1 MLDWFFPRR
10 HWPSLTLDQI
20 RSRAR
25 ILVIDNEPF
34 GYLEMFTEAK
44 YTIEQWFD
52 VTNLAP
58 LEQEVYD
65 IIILDIGDV
74 GQKISTDEGLGVLKA
89 VRSVSP
95 TQIIVAYSN
104 KGFSL
109 RLKQFLNLATESI
122 DKNVTDYADC
132 KAVIDELLEK
142 RFSLGWYVDQ
152 VIDQV
157 REQTRDA
164 RKLREET
171 EKAILHRNP
180 AYFENRM
187 HPQTKLEKDA
197 VAIGL
202 RHIRSAINVL
212 ERCHG
217 S

>member
-1 MLDWFFPRR
+1 MLDWLFPRR

-25 ILVIDNEPF
+25 ILVIDDDPF
-34 GYLEMFTEAK
+34 RYLDMFTEAH
-44 YTIEQWFD
+44 YRIEQWLD
-52 VTNLAP
+52 VTSLAS
-58 LEQEVYD
+58 LEQEDYD
-65 IIILDIGDV
+65 IILLDIADV
-74 GQKISTDEGLGVLKA
+74 GKKISGDEGLGVLKA

-104 KGFSL
+104 KEFSL
-109 RLKQFLNLATESI
+109 RLKQFLNLATDSI

-132 KAVIDELLEK
+132 KATIDKLLHM
-142 RFSLGWYVDQ
+142 RFSLSWYVDQ
-152 VIDQV
+152 VIDQL

-164 RKLREET
+164 QKLRKQT

-180 AYFENRM
+180 RYFENRV
-187 HPQTKLEKDA
+187 HPHTDTEKTA
-197 VAIGL
+197 VAISL
-202 RHIRSAINVL
+202 RHIRSAIGVL

>member
-1 MLDWFFPRR
+1 
-10 HWPSLTLDQI
+10 
-20 RSRAR
+20 
-25 ILVIDNEPF
+25 
-34 GYLEMFTEAK
+34 
-44 YTIEQWFD
+44 WFD

-132 KAVIDELLEK
+132 KAVIDELLE
-142 RFSLGWYVDQ
+142 
-152 VIDQV
+152 
-157 REQTRDA
+157 
-164 RKLREET
+164 ET
-171 EKAILHRNP
+171 EKSILHRNP